1 MKKIVLIVMIMVFVL
16 GLMGS
21 GIIPIG
27 KKKPKGK
34 KKQKANIDVGLFEY
48 FSIARITF

>member
-1 MKKIVLIVMIMVFVL
+1 MKKIVLIVM
-16 GLMGS
+16 MGS

-34 KKQKANIDVGLFEY
+34 KKAKNKY
-48 FSIARITF
+48 

>member
-21 GIIPIG
+21 GVIPIG
-27 KKKPKGK
+27 KKKSKGK
-34 KKQKANIDVGLFEY
+34 KKGKSRN
-48 FSIARITF
+48 